1 MIDQQLLYS
10 AREIR
15 KKYLSIMSNLSDY
28 EKEIKK
34 LSDFL
39 LEKAEVFKK
48 IEEKDLNTK
57 GSKEELL
64 IITSKIVNE
73 IQQIEDEEIKISKR
87 IEQLNEG
94 LNKLQEE
101 EEVLYTTIKK
111 RYPNMTDEE
120 IKSQIHSVIKDL
132 N

>member
-1 MIDQQLLYS
+1 MIDQQLLSS

-15 KKYLSIMSNLSDY
+15 KKYLSIMKDLTDY

-64 IITSKIVNE
+64 RITSKIVNE
-73 IQQIEDEEIKISKR
+73 IQQIEDEEIK
-87 IEQLNEG
+87 
-94 LNKLQEE
+94 
-101 EEVLYTTIKK
+101 
-111 RYPNMTDEE
+111 
-120 IKSQIHSVIKDL
+120 SQIHSVIKDL